1 MGRRQILIG
10 VDWFLPA
17 FRAGGPIRS
26 VANLVDLLMER
37 DWVAWVLTGAYDL
50 GDVEPL
56 DVTTGQWIQRSPQLH
71 VRYLLRDE
79 MGSSAWREAIK
90 MANPDWLY
98 LNSLYSRPFAL
109 DALRLVRS
117 EFPELRVVL
126 APRGMLGAGALS
138 IKPFKKQVFL
148 RVARWLGWFH
158 NVRWHASTTFE
169 EAEVHRWF
177 PGAEVRVAS
186 NLPSAAPKDNPDRP
200 ADRWVLIN
208 VGRIHKVK
216 NTLMT
221 LQAVLGAQGTRPIE
235 LDFIG
240 PPEDE
245 DYQKL
250 LEDLAQTA
258 PPQIQIRFLGAV
270 SPSELPSHFHQAHFL
285 ISSTTHE
292 NFGHSI
298 AEAWAHGCPTL
309 IADTTP
315 WRDLATK
322 GVGRDWPLDLGVWV
336 DGMTEVL
343 SMPDSTWRE
352 MSRASR
358 HHFETVVR
366 SESIQEANLRIFQ
379 P

>member
-10 VDWFLPA
+10 VDWYLPA

-37 DWVAWVLTGAYDL
+37 DWVVWVLTGAYDL

-79 MGSSAWREAIK
+79 MGASAWREAIK

-98 LNSLYSRPFAL
+98 LNSVYSRPFAL

-148 RVARWLGWFH
+148 RVARWLGWFQ
-158 NVRWHASTTFE
+158 NVRWHASTTLE
-169 EAEVHRWF
+169 EAEVHLWF
-177 PGAEVRVAS
+177 PDAEVLVAS
-186 NLPSAAPKDNPDRP
+186 NLPSSAPKDNPDRP
-200 ADRWVLIN
+200 ADRWVLIAT
-208 VGRIHKVK
+208 GRMNRKK
-216 NTLMT
+216 NFDFGIRAI
-221 LQAVLGAQGTRPIE
+221 QAAE
-235 LDFIG
+235 LFIPVEIRLFG
-240 PPEDE
+240 PPEDRVYLRE
-245 DYQKL
+245 ML
-250 LEDLAQTA
+250 ALEQDQSR
-258 PPQIQIRFLGAV
+258 ISIRYMGSLN
-270 SPSELPSHFHQAHFL
+270 HHQLSQEYKKAHFL
-285 ISSTTHE
+285 LLPTLHE

-322 GVGRDWPLDLGVWV
+322 GIGRDWPLDLDVWV
-336 DGMTEVL
+336 EGMTEVL

-352 MSRASR
+352 MSHAAR

-366 SESIQEANLRIFQ
+366 SASIKEANLRIFQ